1 MLESSEFLSNENM
14 TPKLVSFKVCPFV
27 QRVAITLQYKGI
39 DYDIE
44 YIDLG
49 SPPEWF
55 LAISPLKKVPL
66 LIVDNTVI
74 FESAVINEY
83 IDEAYQPMLHPEDLL
98 LKAIN
103 RSWIEFSSNIS
114 LYTFELTIKE
124 KKNDFENILE
134 ELLKGFDL
142 VEDYLYAKPF
152 FNGEQFSLVDSSY
165 APIFQRLEFLAQI
178 YKPIISSKR
187 HPKLVKWKDSL
198 LSLNAVKRSTV
209 EEIQNLYYQLL
220 WTRQGYISQ
229 FLSEREYGKRPTKRV
244 Y

>member
-1 MLESSEFLSNENM
+1 M

-66 LIVDNTVI
+66 LIVDSTVI

-103 RSWIEFSSNIS
+103 RSWIEFSNNIS

-124 KKNDFENILE
+124 RKNDFENILE

-142 VEDYLYAKPF
+142 VEDYLSAKPF

-198 LSLNAVKRSTV
+198 LSLNAVKCSTV

>member
-1 MLESSEFLSNENM
+1 MLESSEFLSKENM

-27 QRVAITLQYKGI
+27 QRVAITLQYKSI

-83 IDEAYQPMLHPEDLL
+83 IDEAYQPVLHPEDLL

-152 FNGEQFSLVDSSY
+152 FNGEQFS
-165 APIFQRLEFLAQI
+165 
-178 YKPIISSKR
+178 
-187 HPKLVKWKDSL
+187 
-198 LSLNAVKRSTV
+198 
-209 EEIQNLYYQLL
+209 
-220 WTRQGYISQ
+220 
-229 FLSEREYGKRPTKRV
+229 
-244 Y
+244 

>member
-1 MLESSEFLSNENM
+1 M

-142 VEDYLYAKPF
+142 VEDYLNAKPF

-165 APIFQRLEFLAQI
+165 APVFQRLDFLEQI
-178 YKPIISSKR
+178 YKRIITQER
-187 HPKLVKWKDSL
+187 HPKLATWKENL
-198 LSLNAVKRSTV
+198 LSLKAVKHSAV
-209 EEIQNLYYQLL
+209 EDIQSLYYKLL

-229 FLSEREYGKRPTKRV
+229 YLSEEDYGKRPPKST

>member
-1 MLESSEFLSNENM
+1 M
-14 TPKLVSFKVCPFV
+14 TPKLVSFEACPFV
-27 QRVAITLQYKGI
+27 QRVAITLQYKKI

-44 YIDLG
+44 YVDLG

-66 LIVDNTVI
+66 LIVDGAVI

-83 IDEAYQPMLHPEDLL
+83 IDEAYPPQLHPKDLL

-103 RSWIEFSSNIS
+103 RSWIEFCNNIS
-114 LYTFELTIKE
+114 LYTFQLTIKE
-124 KKNDFENILE
+124 KKSDFEATLE
-134 ELLKGFDL
+134 VLLNDFDL
-142 VEDYLYAKPF
+142 VEDYINTQPF

-165 APIFQRLEFLAQI
+165 APVFQRLEFLAQI
-178 YKPIISSKR
+178 YEPVIVPER
-187 HPKLVKWKDSL
+187 HPKLANWQDNL
-198 LSLNAVKRSTV
+198 LSLKAVKRSTIA
-209 EEIQNLYYQLL
+209 EIQNLYYQLL

-229 FLSEREYGKRPTKRV
+229 FLSESEYGERPTKSL

>member
-1 MLESSEFLSNENM
+1 M
-14 TPKLVSFKVCPFV
+14 TLKLVSFKACPFV
-27 QRVAITLQYKGI
+27 QRVVITLQYKGI

-66 LIVDNTVI
+66 LIVDGTVI

-83 IDEAYQPMLHPEDLL
+83 IDEVYSPMLHPEDLL
-98 LKAIN
+98 MKAIN
-103 RSWIEFSSNIS
+103 RSWIEFCNNIS
-114 LYTFELTIKE
+114 LYTFQLTIKE
-124 KKNDFENILE
+124 KKNDFENTLA
-134 ELLKGFDL
+134 ELLNDFDL
-142 VEDYLYAKPF
+142 VEDYINAKPF

-178 YKPIISSKR
+178 YKPIIVTKR
-187 HPKLVKWKDSL
+187 HPKLAKWRDNL
-198 LSLNAVKRSTV
+198 LSLKAVQRSTV
-209 EEIQNLYYQLL
+209 AEIQSLYYQLL
-220 WTRQGYISQ
+220 WTRQGYVSQ
-229 FLSEREYGKRPTKRV
+229 FLSEREYGKRSTKRF

>member
-1 MLESSEFLSNENM
+1 M
-14 TPKLVSFKVCPFV
+14 

-49 SPPEWF
+49 NPPEWF

-66 LIVDNTVI
+66 LIVDGTVI

-83 IDEAYQPMLHPEDLL
+83 IDEAYPPTFHPQDLL
-98 LKAIN
+98 MKAIN
-103 RSWIEFSSNIS
+103 RSWIEFCNNIS
-114 LYTFELTIKE
+114 LYTFQLTIKE
-124 KKNDFENILE
+124 KKNEFEDTLE
-134 ELLKGFDL
+134 SLLNDFDL
-142 VEDYLYAKPF
+142 VEDYLKANPF

-165 APIFQRLEFLAQI
+165 APVFQRLDFLEQI
-178 YKPIISSKR
+178 YKPIIDPER
-187 HPKLVKWKDSL
+187 HPKLVKWKDNL
-198 LSLNAVKRSTV
+198 LSLKAVKRSTV

-229 FLSEREYGKRPTKRV
+229 FLSEREYGKRSTKSL

>member
-1 MLESSEFLSNENM
+1 M
-14 TPKLVSFKVCPFV
+14 TPKLVSFEACPFV
-27 QRVAITLQYKGI
+27 QRVAITLQYKNI

-44 YIDLG
+44 YVDLG

-66 LIVDNTVI
+66 LIVDGTVI

-83 IDEAYQPMLHPEDLL
+83 IDEAYPPQLHPEDLL

-103 RSWIEFSSNIS
+103 RSWIEFCNNIS
-114 LYTFELTIKE
+114 LYTFQLTIKE
-124 KKNDFENILE
+124 KKSDFEATLA
-134 ELLKGFDL
+134 LLLNDFDL
-142 VEDYLYAKPF
+142 VEDYLKAQPF

-165 APIFQRLEFLAQI
+165 APVFQRLEFLAQI
-178 YKPIISSKR
+178 YEPVIVPER
-187 HPKLVKWKDSL
+187 HPKLAKWKDNL
-198 LSLNAVKRSTV
+198 LSLKAVKLSTV
-209 EEIQNLYYQLL
+209 AEIQNLYYQLL

-229 FLSEREYGKRPTKRV
+229 FLSESEYGERSTKSL

>member
-1 MLESSEFLSNENM
+1 M

-66 LIVDNTVI
+66 LIVDSTVI

-103 RSWIEFSSNIS
+103 RSWIEFSNNIS

-134 ELLKGFDL
+134 ELLKGFDQ
-142 VEDYLYAKPF
+142 VEDYLNAKPF

-198 LSLNAVKRSTV
+198 LSLNAVKHSTE